1 MMSSEPVVFGK
12 CACSGTIDATMVEVR
27 MPGQEPISDVPQG
40 RCPQCGSRY
49 YKAWALQALEAV
61 FAAVSG

>member
-1 MMSSEPVVFGK
+1 
-12 CACSGTIDATMVEVR
+12 MVEVR

-40 RCPQCGSRY
+40 RCPQCGRRY

>member
-1 MMSSEPVVFGK
+1 
-12 CACSGTIDATMVEVR
+12 MVEVR